1 MEMVTLE
8 GTLGTAPSGSQ
19 SALRVGTGTAT
30 DALGIVSPVI
40 RTNSNSNPDQRSAP
54 PSKHTIVVIPS
65 GSFPSSFISQVN
77 EAVKLQVRTEHDRER
92 SGLGL
97 VPDDDDRGD
106 DSDDGKSRSNCS
118 HVVCLGRVGI
128 PSLTGVEENLERGFV
143 SRDSGGKPLCGGPFL
158 I

>member
-1 MEMVTLE
+1 MVTHK

-30 DALGIVSPVI
+30 DALGIVNPVI

-77 EAVKLQVRTEHDRER
+77 EAVKLQVRTEHDRES
-92 SGLGL
+92 SGLVL
-97 VPDDDDRGD
+97 DDRGD
-106 DSDDGKSRSNCS
+106 DGDDEKSRSNCS

-128 PSLTGVEENLERGFV
+128 PSLTGVEEHLERGFV